1 MNKLKKV
8 IAGGMVLGLLLVS
21 PTSVFA
27 QRWSDPT
34 GDQPAK
40 FSDLEVVFENVL
52 GLIVGFAGL
61 AIFVM
66 FVIGGYRFLTSA
78 GDPQKNAQARG
89 TMTWAIVG
97 LVALFGAWFI
107 LRLLTEFTGINLTI
121 FRIPQ

>member
-1 MNKLKKV
+1 MNKLKKI
-8 IAGGMVLGLLLVS
+8 IAGAMGLGLLLVS